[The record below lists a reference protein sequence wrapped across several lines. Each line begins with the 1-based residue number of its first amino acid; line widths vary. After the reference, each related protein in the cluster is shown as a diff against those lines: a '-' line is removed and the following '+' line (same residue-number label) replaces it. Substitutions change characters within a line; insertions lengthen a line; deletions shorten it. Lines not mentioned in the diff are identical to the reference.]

1 MSLGLAEME
10 RLSFPIPSRV
20 IPTRF
25 VSRLDGVP
33 AHAHRALLGSP
44 GQPVELPRFG
54 RSRVEVSW
62 RAQGCQA

>member
-10 RLSFPIPSRV
+10 RLGFPIPSRV

-33 AHAHRALLGSP
+33 AHAHSALIGSP
-44 GQPVELPRFG
+44 GQLLELPSFG
-54 RSRVEVSW
+54 RSRVEVRS
-62 RAQGCQA
+62 RAQG